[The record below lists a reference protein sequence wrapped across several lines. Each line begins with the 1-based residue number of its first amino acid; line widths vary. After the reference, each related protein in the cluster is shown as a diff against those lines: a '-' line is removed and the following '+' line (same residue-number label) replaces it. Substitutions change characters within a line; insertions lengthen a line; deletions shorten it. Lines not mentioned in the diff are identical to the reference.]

1 MSNHSEEL
9 PVEHFKNAWTTG
21 TILASG
27 TSIISLLTMVG
38 SIIWFSAR
46 ADATLSTIPTLQKQ
60 QELNTQAIQGEA
72 IKQSYTDSRYMEIQ
86 AQLANIQT
94 QLQAIQRSNNDRTH

>member
-21 TILASG
+21 TLLASG

-46 ADATLSTIPTLQKQ
+46 ADVTLSIVPSLQKQ

-72 IKQSYTDSRYMEIQ
+72 IKQSYTDSRYLEIKT
-86 AQLANIQT
+86 QLANIQT
-94 QLQAIQRSNNDRTH
+94 QLQLIQRSNNDRPH